1 MAERPLTAQQERFVA
16 EYLIDCKQQAAAIRA
31 GYSPATV
38 HVQST
43 VLMNNPQIRDAITAG
58 LKAQIGDLEQLRVR
72 AIREIACM
80 AFADPLSMVN
90 VEDMPGAA
98 DEFIKY
104 KRVTIQNTAD
114 IPVELRPA
122 ISSIK
127 QGANG
132 IEVKFYDK
140 AKSLELLGKFTGLVL
155 PEKLEVSGP
164 GGVPINLGD
173 MPKEQKDKL
182 LMKAAQR
189 AALG

>member
-1 MAERPLTAQQERFVA
+1 MAERPLTAQQELFVA
-16 EYLIDCKQQAAAIRA
+16 EYLIDLKSRDAAIRA
-31 GYSPATV
+31 GYSPVSAASTATA
-38 HVQST
+38 
-43 VLMNNPQIRDAITAG
+43 LMNDPRISAAITEG
-58 LKAQIGDLEQLRVR
+58 LRAQIGPLEQLRVR

-164 GGVPINLGD
+164 GGGPINLGD

-182 LMKAAQR
+182 LLKAAQR